1 MPTPMPSGTLRCGF
15 TVSSEAVAT
24 TSKPRN
30 AKNTSAAPDRMPG
43 TPYTLGTMPVAHC
56 HSGWLS
62 TSAATELPGRESAG
76 WLGGMNGVKFDI
88 FT

>member
-1 MPTPMPSGTLRCGF
+1 
-15 TVSSEAVAT
+15 
-24 TSKPRN
+24 
-30 AKNTSAAPDRMPG
+30 
-43 TPYTLGTMPVAHC
+43 MPVAHC

-88 FT
+88 LT